1 VSDET
6 RVTLAFADGEK
17 PFWLPMSR
25 VVAFEREAECS
36 IFALFHEIGQNLA
49 AAREGT
55 PVLIGASAARM
66 KQVHSLIRNALIGAG
81 EDEQE
86 ARELVQTYCYPVR
99 PAIHDMALAWQV
111 LSAAIYGIDT
121 SGSKKKAEA
130 ESPSPS

>member
-1 VSDET
+1 MDET
-6 RVTLAFADGEK
+6 RATLAFADGER
-17 PFWLPMSR
+17 PFWLPMAR
-25 VVAFEREAECS
+25 VVAFERESECS

-49 AAREGT
+49 AASEGT

-99 PAIHDMALAWQV
+99 PAIHDMALCWQV

-121 SGSKKKAEA
+121 SGSKKKDAAETL
-130 ESPSPS
+130 SPS